1 MKGFTVDHDQ
11 EANALYVK
19 LSEGAF
25 DHSEMWPEGAP
36 EASDVMVIVDF
47 DADGR
52 ALGVEVL
59 LPGAAAVPE
68 AEDECGTEE
77 R

>member
-1 MKGFTVDHDQ
+1 MKGFGVEHDRQ
-11 EANALYVK
+11 ANALYVT
-19 LSEGAF
+19 LAEGTF

-36 EASDVMVIVDF
+36 EASDVMVVVDF
-47 DADGR
+47 DGDGR

-59 LPGAAAVPE
+59 LPGVAAVRE

>member
-1 MKGFTVDHDQ
+1 MKGFGVEHDR

-19 LSEGAF
+19 LAEGAF

-36 EASDVMVIVDF
+36 EAYELMVIVDF
-47 DADGR
+47 DGDGR

-59 LPGAAAVPE
+59 LPGAAAVRE